1 MSHSSIPVI
10 GITMYGRN
18 AIGCFSLQ
26 TSYVD
31 AVRAA
36 GGIPILLAPGE
47 SQTNSILVMIDGLIL
62 AGGGDIA
69 PTVYNGDS
77 HPAIYSVDPER
88 DRFELELA
96 ELAMNQNLP
105 ILGICRGIQVLNVVS
120 GGDLIPHLPDL
131 YDEIAHRIE
140 GAEQTK
146 MNSTCHQVEIMQ
158 NTRLAAAMGT
168 DTSNVTSWH
177 HQAVQNV
184 PVGWKIVALA
194 PDGVIEAIEHES
206 HPWAVAVQWHPEMS
220 ANERSHQGLFSALV
234 QAASQVRNKK

>member
-1 MSHSSIPVI
+1 MSYSSSIPVI

-18 AIGCFSLQ
+18 ATGCFALQ
-26 TSYVD
+26 SSYVD

-36 GGIPILLAPGE
+36 GGIPILLPPGE
-47 SQTNSILVMIDGLIL
+47 FNTKSVLAMLDGLIL
-62 AGGGDIA
+62 AGGGDFETNI
-69 PTVYNGDS
+69 YNGDD

-120 GGDLIPHLPDL
+120 GGDLIPHLPDF
-131 YDEIAHRIE
+131 YDEIAHRLE

-146 MNSTCHQVEIMQ
+146 MNSTQHHVEIIQ
-158 NTRLAAAMGT
+158 NSRLATAMGT
-168 DTSNVTSWH
+168 DTSIVTSWH

-184 PVGWKIVALA
+184 PAGWKIVALA
-194 PDGVIEAIEHES
+194 PDGVIEAIEHET
-206 HPWAVAVQWHPEMS
+206 HPWAVAVQWHPEM
-220 ANERSHQGLFSALV
+220 AAEERSHQGLFAALV
-234 QAASQVRNKK
+234 QAAKSK